1 MIEPIQARSEGVSG
15 KCLYAQKIIMHRT
28 LIIAETDSESRIC
41 SLWVAGLGRGARL
54 FCESDFDLLASSG
67 TKFSGA
73 PKKQI
78 IDWAHDHI

>member
-1 MIEPIQARSEGVSG
+1 MQR
-15 KCLYAQKIIMHRT
+15 IM
-28 LIIAETDSESRIC
+28 IIAETDSESRIC
-41 SLWVAGLGRGARL
+41 SLWVAGLERGARV
-54 FCESDFDLLASSG
+54 FCGSDFDLLEANG